1 MAEVTDQPPAHRDAI
16 VVTYDPEA
24 DAAYISFAPT
34 ADGGVART
42 VSVDDEDWL
51 VNLDL
56 DDDGRFVGMEVL
68 GAPAA
73 AEGAAREGPRPRP
86 GRRPLISQIAILPA
100 WTVRS
105 SVSCANTT
113 G

>member
-68 GAPAA
+68 GRRRLPKELLAKAHGLGPA
-73 AEGAAREGPRPRP
+73 EDR
-86 GRRPLISQIAILPA
+86 
-100 WTVRS
+100 
-105 SVSCANTT
+105 
-113 G
+113 